1 MCLSI
6 KLFSRKQIAEQD
18 IEVFKVLRS
27 SPTGQPGWKTPYRE
41 VPVSFAFPMKARL
54 SRGITSV
61 NAGIHSYTTL
71 EGANKAMAYMGDADF
86 MWGWFEPDTF
96 RIFKAVI
103 PKGAEYYEGFHEY
116 TEHRWTGSYASNQL
130 IILNQYA

>member
-1 MCLSI
+1 
-6 KLFSRKQIAEQD
+6 
-18 IEVFKVLRS
+18 
-27 SPTGQPGWKTPYRE
+27 
-41 VPVSFAFPMKARL
+41 
-54 SRGITSV
+54 
-61 NAGIHSYTTL
+61 
-71 EGANKAMAYMGDADF
+71 MGDADF